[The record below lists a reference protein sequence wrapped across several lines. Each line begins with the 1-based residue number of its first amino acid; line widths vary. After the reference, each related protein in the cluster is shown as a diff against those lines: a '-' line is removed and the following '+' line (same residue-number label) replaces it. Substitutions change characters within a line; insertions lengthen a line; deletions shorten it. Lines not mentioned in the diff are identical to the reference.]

1 MPDRLLY
8 VGDHADQTAAN
19 RPLEPGDIISASQVD
34 PKNPHDKRLLD
45 DGVLVNLTAEKDAL
59 EDDGDQKGKSK

>member
-8 VGDHADQTAAN
+8 VGDHADQTAAG
-19 RPLEPGDIISASQVD
+19 RPLEPGDTVSAAQVD
-34 PKNPHDKRLLD
+34 PKHPHDKRLID

-59 EDDGDQKGKSK
+59 EDDGGQKEKKS